1 MNVATIERQLNSVEN
16 TTNVSIAP
24 QPTVFTNIYR
34 NNINIAVWQ
43 RNLSSELTH
52 EIETFLSD
60 NPTFRKSISLSPE
73 TVREELDLATQ
84 RKLPKALVENIAQ
97 LVDMFCCLF
106 DLKEVGL
113 RLTALNNAMCPRFH
127 VDHIPCRLVSTFHGN
142 ASQWLP
148 NDKVDRTKLGHG
160 NNGLPDE
167 TSGLYKQHSDIE
179 QLSTGDVALLKG
191 EAWAGNE
198 NLGIVHR
205 SPATLPNETRLLM
218 TLDFC

>member
-1 MNVATIERQLNSVEN
+1 MNVATIDRHLNSTDN
-16 TTNVSIAP
+16 TSNLSIAP

-43 RNLSSELTH
+43 RNLSSDLTH
-52 EIETFLSD
+52 KIEIFLRD

-73 TVREELDLATQ
+73 TAREELDLATQ

-127 VDHIPCRLVSTFHGN
+127 VDHIPCRLVTTFHGT
-142 ASQWLP
+142 ASQWLQ
-148 NDKVDRTKLGHG
+148 NHNVDRTKLGHG
-160 NNGLPDE
+160 NNELPDE
-167 TSGLYKQHSDIE
+167 TSGLYQQQSDIE

-198 NLGIVHR
+198 SLGIVHR
-205 SPATLPNETRLLM
+205 SPATSPNETRLLM